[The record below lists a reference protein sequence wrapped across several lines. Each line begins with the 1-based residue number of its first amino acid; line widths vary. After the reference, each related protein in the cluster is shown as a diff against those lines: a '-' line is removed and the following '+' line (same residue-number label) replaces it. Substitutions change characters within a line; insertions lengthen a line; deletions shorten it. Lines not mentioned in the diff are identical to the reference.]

1 MTQGEHGN
9 GDGNGDEVSNE
20 TIRRE
25 VLVFAAIVLVV
36 GAIFVAYRVARNGT
50 RVLTVSP
57 HASQPQTEPPP
68 R

>member
-1 MTQGEHGN
+1 MSDD
-9 GDGNGDEVSNE
+9 GDVSNR
-20 TIRRE
+20 TILRE
-25 VLVFAAIVLVV
+25 VIVFAAIVLVA
-36 GAIFVAYRVARNGT
+36 GAIFVAFRVAKNGT